1 MSVILEG
8 RDIKK
13 SIGESAILNG
23 ISISIVKGDFVSIVG
38 ASGSGKSSL
47 MYILG
52 LLDAPT
58 SGDVFIDEKKSISAT
73 PSCFRE

>member
-8 RDIKK
+8 REIKK
-13 SIGESAILNG
+13 SIGDNEILKG
-23 ISISIVKGDFVSIVG
+23 ISIQISAGDFLSIVG

-52 LLDAPT
+52 LLDEI
-58 SGDVFIDEKKSISAT
+58 GNQ
-73 PSCFRE
+73 

>member
-13 SIGESAILNG
+13 SIGENEILKG
-23 ISISIVKGDFVSIVG
+23 ISIQISTGDFISIVG
-38 ASGSGKSSL
+38 ASGSGKSSF

-52 LLDAPT
+52 LLDSPT
-58 SGDVFIDEKKSISAT
+58 SGEVIIDDKNCS
-73 PSCFRE
+73 